1 MRRAGTV
8 SAMGLA
14 GAVLLAAPAAAAT
27 ASWKNVKVAGTKGSL
42 AFVATGAK
50 GSAMAIGTE
59 SNKIALYSWT
69 GSAWARKTSPVQ
81 FLPSAL
87 AVASATN
94 AWAGGIG
101 SLTASGPGVSL
112 HWNGKAWKKVAYPSW
127 LLPLG
132 MAASTDG
139 AAWSLAGLT
148 RDGGSPSALVR
159 WTGSAWATVSLPVP
173 SGTALTALSAKS
185 KTNVWVGGTYSPDGL
200 AEYPIVV
207 HYDGKT
213 WARVTAP
220 AGSWGV
226 PANQNVMQALE
237 AVSATSVWALRSQNA
252 SYLLHYNGKTWQQI
266 HLPNLA
272 EPLSLADDGHGGV
285 WVGFSGSPKKAT
297 YLHWNGAK
305 WAYAYGPAR
314 SGATTV
320 NGLAHIPGTTKVWGV
335 GGTAKSGVQLPFTE
349 RFS

>member
-8 SAMGLA
+8 SAAAIA
-14 GAVLLAAPAAAAT
+14 GVVVLAAPATAAT
-27 ASWKNVKVAGTKGSL
+27 ASWKNVKIAGTKGSMS
-42 AFVATGAK
+42 FVAAGAK
-50 GSAMAIGTE
+50 GSAMTIGTVN
-59 SNKIALYSWT
+59 SKVAISSWT
-69 GSAWARKTSPVQ
+69 GKAWAAKSSPVQ

-87 AVASATN
+87 AVASPTN

-101 SLTASGPGVSL
+101 SLTASGPGVSI
-112 HWNGKAWKKVAYPSW
+112 HWNGKTWKKVAFPAW
-127 LLPLG
+127 TLPLG

-139 AAWSLAGLT
+139 GAWALAGLT
-148 RDGGSPSALVR
+148 RDGGSPSELLR
-159 WTGSAWATVSLPVP
+159 WTGSAWSVVSLGAPAN
-173 SGTALTALSAKS
+173 TAFTALSAKS
-185 KTNVWVGGTYSPDGL
+185 KSNVWVTGTYSPDGL
-200 AEYPIVV
+200 AEYPIVY
-207 HYDGKT
+207 HYNGKT
-213 WARVTAP
+213 WSKATAP

-226 PANQNVMQALE
+226 PAQQNVFSAVE
-237 AVSATSVWALRSQNA
+237 TVSATSVWAARAQNT

-297 YLHWNGAK
+297 YLHWNGSK
-305 WAYAYGPAR
+305 WAYGYGPAR

-320 NGLAHIPGTTKVWGV
+320 NGLAHIPGTKNVWGA
-335 GGTAKSGVQLPFTE
+335 GGTSKSGVQLPFIE